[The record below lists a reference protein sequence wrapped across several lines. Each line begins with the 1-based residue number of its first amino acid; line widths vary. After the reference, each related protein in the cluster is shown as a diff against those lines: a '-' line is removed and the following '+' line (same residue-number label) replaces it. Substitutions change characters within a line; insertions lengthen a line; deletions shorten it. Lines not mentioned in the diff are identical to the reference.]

1 MVKKVNI
8 NKKPDNKFLN
18 TEQKVDQW
26 VSDRTTGFEQQE
38 DTEETK
44 RLTLDIPKSLHQ
56 KIKFKA
62 VEEGETMA
70 NMLRKLLE
78 ENYK

>member
-18 TEQKVDQW
+18 TEEKVDQW

>member
-26 VSDRTTGFEQQE
+26 VSDRTTGFEQEE